1 MMRVSLLQLLAWMEL
16 LLCWVL
22 WCFAFLKP
30 RWQAQGQKKVVRA
43 SSSRWGIGLVA
54 LGFAMVWMWVKPI
67 GFEKSVAELIV
78 SMVLGPPSV
87 ALAWSA
93 AHELGKQ
100 WRYEAAL
107 SADHELIRTGPYRF
121 IRHPIYTSMF
131 GMLMATGAAYTWWPM
146 WFAGTMFFVIG
157 TEIRVRAEE
166 RLLAVHFQREFESY
180 RERVHA
186 YIPFIR

>member
-1 MMRVSLLQLLAWMEL
+1 
-16 LLCWVL
+16 
-22 WCFAFLKP
+22 
-30 RWQAQGQKKVVRA
+30 VRA

-54 LGFAMVWMWVKPI
+54 LGFAMVWAWVKPF
-67 GFEKSVAELIV
+67 GFEKSVAELLV

-87 ALAWSA
+87 VLAWLA
-93 AHELGKQ
+93 ARELGKQ

-107 SADHELIRTGPYRF
+107 SADHELIRTGPYQF

-146 WFAGTMFFVIG
+146 WIAGTIFFVIG
-157 TEIRVRAEE
+157 TEIRVRAED
-166 RLLAVHFQREFESY
+166 RLLADRFQQRFESY
-180 RERVHA
+180 REHVPA